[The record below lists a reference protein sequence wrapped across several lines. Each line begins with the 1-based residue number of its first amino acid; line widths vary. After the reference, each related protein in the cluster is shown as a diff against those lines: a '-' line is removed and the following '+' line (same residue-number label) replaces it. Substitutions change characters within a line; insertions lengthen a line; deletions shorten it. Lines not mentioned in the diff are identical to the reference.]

1 MYVVYMN
8 ADAQYMQGE
17 YSFAKK
23 SEVQNFLEGLSNGQL
38 EKVTGIEKYNKSS
51 YKNAYYDFFN

>member
-17 YSFAKK
+17 YNFAKK

-51 YKNAYYDFFN
+51 YKNVYYDFFN